1 MNYILEVK
9 NYLADQLSCNIED
22 FEKEDIQF
30 VRNSKQKQPF
40 LKICTMG
47 KSVIVSASPSLFPKV
62 EMLLQGKTRDEIF
75 ENPFI
80 YGQSIFYIPDHGG
93 LKSSFLPQ
101 DFQYKLMQG
110 EEMKDLVS
118 IKGFE
123 NSLGFDDNGNT
134 PTGSVFY
141 AVKDDE
147 IVGMAG
153 ASCES
158 ETMWELGVDVKPQ
171 WRNQGLATALINTLG
186 TILLEQEKLPFYCAS
201 TTNIASQAVAI
212 RSGFIPCWVSTYGT
226 ILDGSSVYQDVI
238 KKLEL

>member
-1 MNYILEVK
+1 
-9 NYLADQLSCNIED
+9 
-22 FEKEDIQF
+22 
-30 VRNSKQKQPF
+30 
-40 LKICTMG
+40 MG